1 MEKKVSNEDL
11 FDALVVIDQKLNM
24 LLEIFNKVNAE
35 VDKAKA
41 ETKE

>member
-1 MEKKVSNEDL
+1 MEKKVKNEDL

-24 LLEIFNKVNAE
+24 LLEILTKVNDAVE
-35 VDKAKA
+35 KAKE